1 MSVSQQENIAAA
13 ERPLAAATFE
23 DLFASW
29 GFERGTVVSG
39 WTCSV
44 LANPDQHGTARIGFA
59 RGDDAFDARFRLAG
73 DEPYLVQMGRVAVSH
88 GAVSDEISTEA
99 VDVVIVLAEWLNR
112 HGRGADI
119 ARSLDA
125 AAAQPADRRRAPSED
140 TVVASTPPEAAAS
153 DAASEA
159 QPYVVVHDAPPL
171 DPAKRA
177 PADRPVLDFQ
187 FIDYADL
194 VKFPDALREIYRG
207 ERGGLVIRG
216 VYSKDDMARV
226 VERLE
231 VGQTDF
237 PMMNLP
243 ASQRSYFLGLCL
255 EGGDPTLKAYLEA
268 AGRFREQARRV
279 YEDLIPFE
287 ERMETVFGAMA
298 GGRKVELAH
307 FHDGR
312 AFTPATIRILPVGG
326 QLAPHCGN
334 EMYNRP
340 SYEYLNTFVDK
351 TDQISFFLTLQE
363 AEEGGG
369 LIIYSLKWAEV
380 GPDHILPD
388 NRSNVGSLLGES
400 EWTEVRPEAGD
411 VLIFDGGRWLHRVDW
426 VRGKRT
432 RWTMGGFLQFDRPG
446 ERLLYFA

>member
-1 MSVSQQENIAAA
+1 MSVMERQNMETA
-13 ERPLAAATFE
+13 EQPLEAATFE
-23 DLFASW
+23 NLFASW

-44 LANPDQHGTARIGFA
+44 VSNPDQHGTAKISFA
-59 RGDDAFDARFRLAG
+59 RGDDVFDVRCRLAD
-73 DEPYLVQMGRVAVSH
+73 DEPYLVQIGRVALSH
-88 GAVSDEISTEA
+88 GDVSDEIASEA
-99 VDVVIVLAEWLNR
+99 MDVLIVLAEWLKR
-112 HGRGADI
+112 HGKSPDI

-125 AAAQPADRRRAPSED
+125 SAHEADPKRAPSEQK
-140 TVVASTPPEAAAS
+140 TVPPSPSEPE
-153 DAASEA
+153 ASEA
-159 QPYVVVHDAPPL
+159 EGQPYIVVHDAPPL

-177 PADRPVLDFQ
+177 PADRPVLGFD

-216 VYSKDDMARV
+216 VYSKEDMARV

-243 ASQRSYFLGLCL
+243 ANQRSYFLGLCL
-255 EGGDPTLKAYLEA
+255 EGGDPTLKAYLDA

-279 YEDLIPFE
+279 YEGMIPFE
-287 ERMETVFGAMA
+287 ERMETVFGAVG

-307 FHDGR
+307 FRDGR

-388 NRSNVGSLLGES
+388 NRSNVGLLLGES
-400 EWTEVRPEAGD
+400 EWMEVRPEAGD

-432 RWTMGGFLQFDRPG
+432 RWTMGGFLQFDRAG

>member
-1 MSVSQQENIAAA
+1 MSVMEQQNMETA
-13 ERPLAAATFE
+13 EQPLEAATFE
-23 DLFASW
+23 SLFASW

-44 LANPDQHGTARIGFA
+44 VSNPDQHGTAKISFV
-59 RGDDAFDARFRLAG
+59 RGDDLFDVRCRLAG
-73 DEPYLVQMGRVAVSH
+73 DEPYLVQIGRVALSH
-88 GAVSDEISTEA
+88 GDVSDEISSEA
-99 VDVVIVLAEWLNR
+99 MDVLIVLAEWLNR
-112 HGRGADI
+112 HGKSPDI
-119 ARSLDA
+119 ARSLDESA
-125 AAAQPADRRRAPSED
+125 HEADPKRALSEQKIIPPSPSE
-140 TVVASTPPEAAAS
+140 PE
-153 DAASEA
+153 ASEA
-159 QPYVVVHDAPPL
+159 EGQPYVVVHDAPPL

-177 PADRPVLDFQ
+177 PADRPVLGFD

-194 VKFPDALREIYRG
+194 VKFPDALRDIYRG

-216 VYSKDDMARV
+216 VYSKEDMARV

-255 EGGDPTLKAYLEA
+255 EGGDSTLKAYLDA
-268 AGRFREQARRV
+268 AARFREQARRV
-279 YEDLIPFE
+279 YEGMIPFE
-287 ERMETVFGAMA
+287 ERMETVFGALG
-298 GGRKVELAH
+298 GGRNVELAH

-340 SYEYLNTFVDK
+340 SYEYLNTFVDT

-388 NRSNVGSLLGES
+388 NRSNVGLLLGES
-400 EWTEVRPEAGD
+400 EWMEVRPEAGD

-432 RWTMGGFLQFDRPG
+432 RWTMGGFVQFDRAG